1 MGRHLRGGF
10 AFTVPVVCRVVV
22 LNVAVLHHNKI
33 LIAAVFLWMRRT
45 AQKRYAI
52 SHQGKINV
60 LAIFF
65 APFKLGGKPIKSNF
79 FSCVGIWRN
88 CFGC

>member
-1 MGRHLRGGF
+1 MARRF
-10 AFTVPVVCRVVV
+10 AFIIPIARGAVV

-33 LIAAVFLWMRRT
+33 LIAAVFLWMRYPLQT
-45 AQKRYAI
+45 
-52 SHQGKINV
+52 NM
-60 LAIFF
+60 IFCVWKAKCF
-65 APFKLGGKPIKSNF
+65 GYFLRLSNSKGKPIKSNV